1 MTRTY
6 DVRGGRRPPYDLY
19 VETGPQRRSTMVHI
33 PGLLGC
39 SVYRRTADEAIAAA
53 PDEIRA
59 YLGWLR
65 RHGEKVDAGV
75 STRVAAETHAGG
87 FIGSIQ
93 LEADLEPVTKADV
106 ARYTRW
112 LDWSRSD
119 LLEET
124 AGLDRRVLDAKPASG
139 RPIRAILEHVLG
151 ADKAYVYSV
160 FRTTKPVGDPT
171 NAALRGDLDLRVAL
185 REARAAAIERITA
198 ASEPERTSIRR
209 GGSSVYTLR
218 RCLRSMLGHEWEH
231 RREIADRLGRS
242 A

>member
-1 MTRTY
+1 MATTS
-6 DVRGGRRPPYDLY
+6 DTRGGRRPPYDLY
-19 VETGPQRRSTMVHI
+19 VETGPQRRSTMVHV
-33 PGLLGC
+33 PRLLGC

-65 RHGEKVDAGV
+65 RHGEQVDTAVG
-75 STRVAAETHAGG
+75 TRLAAETHAGG

-93 LEADLEPVTKADV
+93 LKADLEPVTRADV
-106 ARYTRW
+106 ARYSRW

-119 LLEET
+119 LLAET
-124 AGLDRRVLDAKPASG
+124 AAIDRTTLEARPASG
-139 RPIRAILEHVLG
+139 RSLRAILEHVLG

-160 FRTTKPVGDPT
+160 FRTTKSVGDPT

-185 REARAAAIERITA
+185 REARSAAILRIQA
-198 ASEPERTSIRR
+198 ATEAERTSVRR
-209 GGSSVYTLR
+209 GGASVYTLR

-231 RREIADRLGRS
+231 RREIASRLRRGY
-242 A
+242 

>member
-1 MTRTY
+1 
-6 DVRGGRRPPYDLY
+6 
-19 VETGPQRRSTMVHI
+19 MVHI

-65 RHGEKVDAGV
+65 RHGEKVDAAV
-75 STRVAAETHAGG
+75 RTRLAAETHAGG

-93 LEADLEPVTKADV
+93 LETDLEPVTRADV
-106 ARYTRW
+106 ARYARW

-119 LLEET
+119 LLAET
-124 AGLDRRVLDAKPASG
+124 APIDRKGLEATPASG
-139 RPIRAILEHVLG
+139 RSLRAILEHVLG

-160 FRTTKPVGDPT
+160 FRTTKSVGDPT

-185 REARAAAIERITA
+185 REARAAAIARIRTA
-198 ASEPERTSIRR
+198 TEEERTSVRR
-209 GGSSVYTLR
+209 GGASVYTLR

-231 RREIADRLGRS
+231 RREIAARS
-242 A
+242 AQGA